1 MIKSARG
8 KKTMKIIGT
17 VFYIL
22 ALCGIIHSIGQ
33 ITVYSKCIDQP
44 ADVLLAD
51 CLNHNNYFLSSET
64 ESDEDSFSLHFSIMG
79 GMVQVG
85 ELTVKNGSV
94 IAGHVEKRT
103 GRAKLLF
110 VDDST
115 DKAAFYQEISNNTPI
130 SLPQGIYHVYFVG
143 SWFSGKCS
151 MDCSNATFQEK

>member
-17 VFYIL
+17 VFFIL

-51 CLNHNNYFLSSET
+51 CLNHNNYFLTSET

-94 IAGHVEKRT
+94 ITDHVEKRT

-110 VDDST
+110 VDDS
-115 DKAAFYQEISNNTPI
+115 KPSQQF
-130 SLPQGIYHVYFVG
+130 LR
-143 SWFSGKCS
+143 
-151 MDCSNATFQEK
+151 